1 MIYVVGSYNTDYII
15 RVEEF
20 PAVGETIFAK
30 EIIVSHGGK
39 GSNQAVSAARLG
51 SKVRLIAAVG
61 NDERGREAL
70 KLWKEEGVDT
80 SGVKIKNTYTG
91 SAYILVNRRG
101 ETMIVVNRGA
111 NYELNEDDVELDD
124 GILLTQM
131 EIRENVVKKALQRF
145 EGIKILNPAP
155 ANISDYSILNYVDIL
170 TPNEIEFK
178 ELTSADDIEYGLNI
192 LLKKVKMA
200 VIVTLGERGA
210 LIATKDK
217 KVLISAPKVRAID
230 TTGAGDVFNAALA
243 HSLEKGEDLESAVEF
258 ANIIASYSV
267 TKIGAIGPKWEEV
280 REFVEKEKRKEKGR
294 RGGEEERRN

>member
-1 MIYVVGSYNTDYII
+1 MINVVGSYNTDYII
-15 RVEEF
+15 RVEDF
-20 PAVGETIFAK
+20 PAIGETIFAK

-51 SKVRLIAAVG
+51 SKIRLIAAIG
-61 NDERGREAL
+61 NDDRGKEAL
-70 KLWKEEGVDT
+70 KFWRTEGVDT
-80 SGVKIKNTYTG
+80 SRVKIKNTYTG
-91 SAYILVNRRG
+91 SAYILVNKRG
-101 ETMIVVNRGA
+101 ETMIVVNKGA
-111 NYELNEDDVELDD
+111 NYELSEDDIELDD

-131 EIRENVVKKALQRF
+131 EIREKVVMKALQNF
-145 EGIKILNPAP
+145 DGIRILNPAP

-178 ELTSADDIEYGLNI
+178 ELTSADDIEYGINV
-192 LLKKVKMA
+192 LLKRVKMA

-217 KVLISAPKVRAID
+217 RVLISAPKVKPID

-243 HSLEKGEDLESAVEF
+243 HSLEKGEDLETAVEF

-280 REFVEKEKRKEKGR
+280 KEFVEKERKKK
-294 RGGEEERRN
+294 EERKRGN